1 MRFVAMFF
9 GVFSVVYV
17 GRHMAVFE
25 KRGYRHAEF
34 FILFYFFLR
43 CPIAAFG
50 KHVHTHTQSC
60 TLQKH
65 SYSVVCSRAFQAQ
78 L

>member
-34 FILFYFFLR
+34 FIFYFFL
-43 CPIAAFG
+43 
-50 KHVHTHTQSC
+50 KM
-60 TLQKH
+60 
-65 SYSVVCSRAFQAQ
+65 SYSFVWKTRPYAHPKPHFTET
-78 L
+78 

>member
-25 KRGYRHAEF
+25 KCGYRHAEL
-34 FILFYFFLR
+34 FIYLFIF
-43 CPIAAFG
+43 
-50 KHVHTHTQSC
+50 
-60 TLQKH
+60 
-65 SYSVVCSRAFQAQ
+65 
-78 L
+78 

>member
-34 FILFYFFLR
+34 FIYLFFFKDVL
-43 CPIAAFG
+43 
-50 KHVHTHTQSC
+50 
-60 TLQKH
+60 
-65 SYSVVCSRAFQAQ
+65 
-78 L
+78 